1 MSGLV
6 IWRLLTGNLWR
17 TAAFALALLCGV
29 LLIVAGRNADKLVA
43 ERTKNALALDA
54 NRAAMDGLH
63 RAQAEAKAANE
74 RAVVWERNTRAV
86 EAARAEQARK
96 DAAKLQR
103 AQSALQAAVR
113 ANREWSEAKVPADV
127 QRALQ

>member
-1 MSGLV
+1 MTAIAIRWLLSNPWRAIALV
-6 IWRLLTGNLWR
+6 LVLVVGGEWLLVRRLHDTNIKQRLE
-17 TAAFALALLCGV
+17 AS
-29 LLIVAGRNADKLVA
+29 I
-43 ERTKNALALDA
+43 ALDA

-96 DAAKLQR
+96 DAARLAK
-103 AQSALQAAVR
+103 AQSALQKALAAN
-113 ANREWSEAKVPADV
+113 AEWAKVKTPEAV
-127 QRALQ
+127 KRALR